1 MSNIVTKAVEAI
13 YQMDN
18 DELNQ
23 VIEAIKLKR
32 TQLSRQAVRNFI
44 VGDMVQFTSSK
55 TGGRV
60 NGTVRKVNRKY
71 VVVEAHIGGQQWR
84 VPATMLA
91 HIGEIA

>member
-1 MSNIVTKAVEAI
+1 MSNHVTKAVEAI

-32 TQLSRQAVRNFI
+32 THLSRQAVRNFI

-91 HIGEIA
+91 HVREIA